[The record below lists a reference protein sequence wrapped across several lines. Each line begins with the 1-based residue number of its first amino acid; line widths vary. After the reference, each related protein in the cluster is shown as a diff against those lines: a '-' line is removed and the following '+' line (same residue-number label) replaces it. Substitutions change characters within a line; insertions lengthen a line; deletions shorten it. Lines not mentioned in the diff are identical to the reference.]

1 MSQRTSPAPNPAE
14 LLSDEDVY
22 EAMKKI
28 PGYLDISAGDFK
40 ELYLLAYEHAETR
53 LYNSLRI
60 AEIMTRQVITVL
72 PTTPLAEAAA
82 RMAKHHITGL
92 PVVQEDGTVVGILS
106 ERDFFRNMGD
116 GSQTSCMA
124 LIADSLASGGCP
136 ALCIRGTTAGEIM
149 TTPVITVL
157 ETALLQEAGT
167 LMREK
172 GINRVPV
179 TNTKN
184 RLLGILTRSD
194 LMHAFPDKGIL

>member
-149 TTPVITVL
+149 TTPVVTVL
-157 ETALLQEAGT
+157 ETALLHEAGT

-172 GINRVPV
+172 GINRIPV

>member
-1 MSQRTSPAPNPAE
+1 MPETNKPRIDPVE
-14 LLSDEDVY
+14 LLSDKDIY

-53 LYNSLRI
+53 LYNSLR
-60 AEIMTRQVITVL
+60 AADIMTRQVISAL

-82 RMAKHHITGL
+82 LMAKNHITGL
-92 PVVQEDGTVVGILS
+92 PVAQEDGTVAGILS
-106 ERDFFRNMGD
+106 EQDFFRNMGD

-124 LIADSLASGGCP
+124 LIADSLARGGCP
-136 ALCIRGTTAGEIM
+136 ALLMRGKTAGEIM
-149 TTPVITVL
+149 TAPAITVL
-157 ETALLQEAGT
+157 ENALLHEVGK

-172 GINRVPV
+172 RINRVPV
-179 TNTKN
+179 TDPAG

-194 LMHAFPDKGIL
+194 LMHAFPERGTL

>member
-1 MSQRTSPAPNPAE
+1 MSQRTNPGPNPAE
-14 LLSDEDVY
+14 LFSDEDVY

-40 ELYLLAYEHAETR
+40 ELYLLAYQHAETR
-53 LYNSLRI
+53 LYNSVRV
-60 AEIMTRQVITVL
+60 AEIMTREVVTVL
-72 PTTPLAEAAA
+72 PATPLAEAAA

-92 PVVQEDGTVVGILS
+92 PVVREDGTVAGVLS

-136 ALCIRGTTAGEIM
+136 ALCMRGTTAGEIM

-157 ETALLQEAGT
+157 ETALLHEAGK

-179 TNTKN
+179 TDNSN

-194 LMHAFPDKGIL
+194 LMHAFPDRGIL

>member
-92 PVVQEDGTVVGILS
+92 PVVQEDGTVAGILS

-149 TTPVITVL
+149 TTPVVTVL
-157 ETALLQEAGT
+157 ETALLHEAGT

-172 GINRVPV
+172 GINRIPV

>member
-149 TTPVITVL
+149 TTPVVTVL
-157 ETALLQEAGT
+157 ETALLHEAGT

-172 GINRVPV
+172 GINRIPV
-179 TNTKN
+179 TDTKN

>member
-1 MSQRTSPAPNPAE
+1 MVPTNSPKLGPAE

-40 ELYLLAYEHAETR
+40 ELYVLAYQHAETR
-53 LYNSLRI
+53 LYNSLR
-60 AEIMTRQVITVL
+60 AADIMTRQVITAL

-82 RMAKHHITGL
+82 SMAGHHITGI

-106 ERDFFRNMGD
+106 EQDFFRNMGD

-124 LIADSLASGGCP
+124 LIADSLAMGGCP
-136 ALCIRGTTAGEIM
+136 ALSIRGRTAGEIM
-149 TTPVITVL
+149 TTPVVTVF
-157 ETALLQEAGT
+157 ETALLHEVGKM
-167 LMREK
+167 MREK
-172 GINRVPV
+172 RINRVPV
-179 TNTKN
+179 TDNKM

-194 LMHAFPDKGIL
+194 LMHAFPERETP

>member
-14 LLSDEDVY
+14 LLSDEDIY

-60 AEIMTRQVITVL
+60 AEIMTRQVLTVL
-72 PTTPLAEAAA
+72 PSTPLAEAAA

-92 PVVQEDGTVVGILS
+92 PVVQEDGTVAGILS

-149 TTPVITVL
+149 TTPVVTVL
-157 ETALLQEAGT
+157 ETALLHEAGT

-172 GINRVPV
+172 SINRLPV
-179 TNTKN
+179 TDTKN

-194 LMHAFPDKGIL
+194 LMHAFPDKGVL

>member
-53 LYNSLRI
+53 LYNSVRI

-149 TTPVITVL
+149 TTPVVTVL
-157 ETALLQEAGT
+157 ETALLHEAGT

-179 TNTKN
+179 TDTKN
-184 RLLGILTRSD
+184 RLLGIITRSD

>member
-1 MSQRTSPAPNPAE
+1 MPETNKPRLDPAE
-14 LLSDEDVY
+14 LLSDEDVH

-53 LYNSLRI
+53 LYNSVRI

-116 GSQTSCMA
+116 GSQISCMA

-136 ALCIRGTTAGEIM
+136 ALCMRGTTAGEIM
-149 TTPVITVL
+149 TTPVVTVL
-157 ETALLQEAGT
+157 ETALLHEAGT

-179 TNTKN
+179 TDTKN

>member
-172 GINRVPV
+172 GINRIPV

>member
-28 PGYLDISAGDFK
+28 PGYLDISAGDFR

-53 LYNSLRI
+53 LYNSVRI
-60 AEIMTRQVITVL
+60 AEIMTRQAITVL

-149 TTPVITVL
+149 TTPVVTVL
-157 ETALLQEAGT
+157 ETALLHEAGT

-179 TNTKN
+179 TDTKN